1 MVDQNEK
8 VDPEQLRKD
17 REKLERRQKE
27 GKALP
32 GTVSFE
38 HELCFLSL
46 QSQLLTELGS
56 ITEKAR
62 LQAEAIAAKKEAA
75 LEARRMREL
84 EREAARRAL
93 QQVSLFALCFFALST
108 SCLIRFTF
116 LFGATSGKL
125 T

>member
-27 GKALP
+27 
-32 GTVSFE
+32 
-38 HELCFLSL
+38 
-46 QSQLLTELGS
+46 
-56 ITEKAR
+56 EKAR

-108 SCLIRFTF
+108 SFLIRFTF

-125 T
+125 TESYAVQGYLH

>member
-1 MVDQNEK
+1 M
-8 VDPEQLRKD
+8 
-17 REKLERRQKE
+17 
-27 GKALP
+27 
-32 GTVSFE
+32 
-38 HELCFLSL
+38 FLSL

-84 EREAARRAL
+84 EREAARHAL